1 MAKQDEQINLSPT
14 VVKVIDQFTAAMRAD
29 EVIESDAIDRLE
41 ELLRKPIVPKTD
53 EIYAALFKPPQK
65 S

>member
-53 EIYAALFKPPQK
+53 EIYAALFELPQK